1 MISNSHPI
9 SKSHPY
15 TILDFD
21 IEETLPQG
29 FASYQEARDFI
40 LKTGRPKADFL
51 IWHTPDWELE
61 ELNRQ
66 REAGGA
72 A

>member
-1 MISNSHPI
+1 MISN
-9 SKSHPY
+9 SHPY

-29 FASYQEARDFI
+29 FASYQEACDFI
-40 LKTGRPKADFL
+40 LKTGRPKAEFL
-51 IWHTPDWELE
+51 IWREPDWVLE

-66 REAGGA
+66 RAAGGA